1 MSMAVRTRRAL
12 TLALAL
18 LGSLLLSQSV
28 RPARATSSPQAV
40 PPVFLPLVMRNVGS
54 PTLAGCPMLPSDNIW
69 NTPVDSLPV
78 ASQSSTYVN
87 AIGATKY
94 THADFGSGIWDG
106 FPIGIPYNVVTASQP
121 VTSVTFTY
129 ADESDLGPYPI
140 PATPLIEGD
149 PSDPNGDRHLLIV
162 DTSACK
168 LYELYAA
175 DHSTGQWQAGSG
187 AIFDLNSN
195 ALRTAGWTSADAAGL
210 PILPGL
216 ARYDEVAAGAINHA
230 LRFTALGTN
239 GKYIW
244 PARHETPGAS
254 HNSSSLPPM
263 GQRFRLK
270 ASVDI
275 SGFDP
280 KVQVILV
287 ALKKYGMILADNGSA
302 WYISGVPDPGWD
314 NTALHQLDQ
323 HLPGSDFEAVDE
335 SSLMVSVDSGQAKH

>member
-18 LGSLLLSQSV
+18 LASLLLSQSV
-28 RPARATSSPQAV
+28 RPARATSYPQAV
-40 PPVFLPLVMRNVGS
+40 PPVYLPLVMRNFGS
-54 PTLAGCPMLPSDNIW
+54 PALAGCPMLPSDNIW
-69 NTPVDSLPV
+69 NTPVDTLPTDSKS
-78 ASQSSTYVN
+78 ATYVK
-87 AIGATKY
+87 AIGLNSY
-94 THADFGSGIWDG
+94 VHADFGSGIWPDPG
-106 FPIGIPYNVVTASQP
+106 GWPIGIPFNLVPGSQP
-121 VTSVTFTY
+121 KVSVTFDY
-129 ADESDLGPYPI
+129 ADESDPGPYPI
-140 PATPLIEGD
+140 PINPLIEGD
-149 PSDPNGDRHLLIV
+149 PSSGDRHLLIV

-195 ALRTAGWTSADAAGL
+195 VLRPLGWTSADAAGL

-230 LRFTALGTN
+230 LRFTAQGTN

-254 HNSSSLPPM
+254 QNSSSLPPM

-287 ALKKYGMILADNGSA
+287 ALKKYGMILADNGTA
-302 WYISGVPDPGWD
+302 WYISGAPDPRWD
-314 NTALHQLDQ
+314 NDALHALQTL
-323 HLPGSDFEAVDE
+323 HGTDFEAVDE
-335 SSLMVSVDSGQAKH
+335 SSLMVSANSGQAKH